1 MPPSRDGRS
10 YLISQDA
17 IMLSPWPYR
26 WLADVVLLLHFGVVV
41 FIVGG
46 LAVVA
51 VGNAAG
57 WRWVNRRGFRLAHLA
72 AIAFVVAETWLGI
85 ACPLT
90 TLESWLRMRAGA
102 AMHGDDFIAH
112 WVRYLLFYEAP
123 SWVFAVAYTVF
134 LGLVAAAWRFFPP
147 ARR

>member
-1 MPPSRDGRS
+1 MLMEEME
-10 YLISQDA
+10 YLVVVVMVLQQQ
-17 IMLSPWPYR
+17 
-26 WLADVVLLLHFGVVV
+26 LAVHLLLT
-41 FIVGG
+41 

>member
-57 WRWVNRRGFRLAHLA
+57 WRWVNRGGFRLAC
-72 AIAFVVAETWLGI
+72 FT
-85 ACPLT
+85 PL
-90 TLESWLRMRAGA
+90 
-102 AMHGDDFIAH
+102 
-112 WVRYLLFYEAP
+112 
-123 SWVFAVAYTVF
+123 
-134 LGLVAAAWRFFPP
+134 PP
-147 ARR
+147 C